1 MLGSPVDLSKIDVD
15 SYIVAGI
22 DDHIS
27 PWPSAYRATQ
37 LLGGNSRFVLSN
49 SGHIAALVNPPSNPK
64 ATFRLAAGNP
74 PDHNGW
80 LAQAETLQGSW
91 WPDYTTWLAER
102 SGEMKQSPRKLGN
115 ARFRPLC
122 PAPGTY
128 ILQR

>member
-1 MLGSPVDLSKIDVD
+1 M
-15 SYIVAGI
+15 AGI

-37 LLGGNSRFVLSN
+37 LLGGNARFVLSN
-49 SGHIAALVNPPSNPK
+49 SGHIAAMVNPPSNPK
-64 ATFRLAAGNP
+64 ATFRLAPGNP
-74 PDHNGW
+74 PDHREW
-80 LAQAETLQGSW
+80 LAQAETVQGSW

-102 SGEMKQSPRKLGN
+102 SGDMKQAPRKLGN
-115 ARFRPLC
+115 ATFRPLC